1 MLTNAPNA
9 IHPRA
14 RDYHASLRVA
24 RRHCAPLAMTTAN
37 PMPALAPDVG
47 YALSGLFIVNVRG
60 DVLISRAYRDN
71 VERHLLDAF
80 RSEIIDARGQ
90 SRSTRSAR
98 RNGSLDAPMRTIGSV
113 TYMFKRCNDVYVVGV
128 TRGASNA
135 MLGFTFLSH
144 VSRLCA
150 HYFGAC
156 TENAIR
162 SNFVL
167 LYELLDEICDNGYPQ
182 ITAAEVLKTYITQ
195 RSSTR
200 DATREQIAKQEL
212 ADQRAAVAAAKQV
225 TGAVQWRQEG
235 LVYKKNQ
242 VYLDIVESV
251 NMMMSVEGTV
261 LRASVA
267 GAIYMKTFLTGMPNI
282 KVGLNDRLSEE
293 TRASARGVDVN
304 ASAAT
309 SKRFIELDDLQFHQ
323 CVRLNKFS
331 SEKTIEFT
339 PPDGEFELVRYRV
352 SDGITLPFK
361 LMPAVKELGRTRLAV
376 TVNLKSLYSDKTVA
390 TEVRV
395 RIPVPKHTAR
405 AIVNATGGKAK
416 YVPEENCLRWKIK
429 RCAGHE
435 EFQLDAEVILA
446 NTLEERKPWVQP
458 PINVEFQVP
467 MFTASGLRVRFLEVT
482 DTSGY
487 DVVKWVRYLC
497 TSGGRGERSGSYE
510 IRCA

>member
-1 MLTNAPNA
+1 MSAQE
-9 IHPRA
+9 I
-14 RDYHASLRVA
+14 
-24 RRHCAPLAMTTAN
+24 
-37 PMPALAPDVG
+37 MPALAPAVG
-47 YALSGLFIVNVRG
+47 FALSGLFIMNVRG
-60 DVLISRAYRDN
+60 DVLISRAYREN
-71 VERHLLDAF
+71 IERHLMDAF
-80 RSEIIDARGQ
+80 RSEIIDASGQ
-90 SRSTRSAR
+90 SRTARSR
-98 RNGSLDAPMRTIGSV
+98 RNGTTDAPMRTIGS
-113 TYMFKRCNDVYVVGV
+113 TTFMFKRHQDVYIVGV
-128 TRGASNA
+128 TRGATNA

-144 VSRLCA
+144 VTRLCA

-156 TENAIR
+156 NENSIR

-195 RSSTR
+195 RSAPWDFTEKQ
-200 DATREQIAKQEL
+200 AAQRE
-212 ADQRAAVAAAKQV
+212 ADERMAAVAAAKQV
-225 TGAVQWRQEG
+225 TGAMQWRREG
-235 LVYKKNQ
+235 LLYKKNQ

-251 NMMMSVEGTV
+251 NMMMSVDGTV

-267 GAIYMKTFLTGMPNI
+267 GAIYMNTFLSGMPNI
-282 KVGLNDRLSEE
+282 KIGLNDRLSEE
-293 TRASARGVDVN
+293 TRASSRGIDAD
-304 ASAAT
+304 ASAT
-309 SKRFIELDDLQFHQ
+309 SSRRFIELDDLQFHQ

-361 LMPAVKELGRTRLAV
+361 LFPAVKEFGRSRLAV
-376 TVNLKSLYSDKTVA
+376 TVNLRSLYDEKTIA
-390 TEVRV
+390 NELRV
-395 RIPVPKHTAR
+395 RIPVPKLTAR
-405 AIVNATGGKAK
+405 AIVDVTGGKAK

-435 EFQLDAEVILA
+435 EFQLDAEIILA
-446 NTLEERKPWVQP
+446 NTLDEHKPWVQP
-458 PINVEFQVP
+458 PISIEFQLP

-482 DTSGY
+482 NTDGY

-497 TSGGRGERSGSYE
+497 TSGGRGERAGSYE